1 MDKKFIKYGDYYY
14 LKDNK
19 GLIDVSKAYIR
30 NNNGSYSLYNNES
43 KPYRLD
49 DVVITPKKEYGGKDA
64 LKDSI
69 FKKALRLQYD
79 KAKKKVLKTIEGAGK
94 ILQLPQAAM
103 IASLVETN
111 PVMKARY
118 IGTTGRTDVGLQDL
132 FSKNHD
138 DLKPSTIVNSKSD
151 IVNLGSDIILDPL
164 NIIGG
169 VGALSKGLSSAS
181 KISKGLST
189 TQKAEVYSRPIIKEV
204 SSIATGGLSDMF
216 IPLKNKIGFKYIPRT
231 LNQLKYNKAY
241 SNIREATDNIL
252 MHADGIDRSKLYKKS
267 KKAKIVQL
275 DDIDNQDD
283 IGALSYK
290 DADFIGIAVGKN
302 HNPNKI
308 PKGIIAHEVGH
319 EAQALL
325 PDGYN
330 KEFFDPNY
338 HYSKDNSYHNTVLF
352 EEQQSDRIA
361 SSLYG
366 PNTSFKS
373 KTVKDRFKKEYGKS
387 PVIFNVKEINSFD
400 KNNIEVLSYD
410 ELYKI
415 LPEDYKKAIESKK
428 TFDRKDN
435 FLNKDAKYIY
445 DYTNGSIYQ
454 IIGEKAYPVFSKT
467 EPSYKFRVNNNII
480 NTNNLGRSIFTTNK
494 IITNENNKK

>member
-1 MDKKFIKYGDYYY
+1 MDKESL
-14 LKDNK
+14 LK
-19 GLIDVSKAYIR
+19 R
-30 NNNGSYSLYNNES
+30 
-43 KPYRLD
+43 
-49 DVVITPKKEYGGKDA
+49 A
-64 LKDSI
+64 LKI
-69 FKKALRLQYD
+69 QYSN
-79 KAKKKVLKTIEGAGK
+79 AKNKVLKTIEGAGK

-103 IASLVETN
+103 TASLVETN
-111 PVMKARY
+111 PAIRARY
-118 IGTTGRTDVGLQDL
+118 VGATGRADAGLQDL
-132 FSKNHD
+132 FSEHHE
-138 DLKPSTIVNSKSD
+138 DLKPSTIVNSRSN

-164 NIIGG
+164 NIVGGIGS
-169 VGALSKGLSSAS
+169 LSKGLSYAS

-189 TQKAEVYSRPIIKEV
+189 VQKAEVYSRPIIKEV

-252 MHADGIDRSKLYKKS
+252 MHADGIDRSKLYGKS
-267 KKAKIVQL
+267 KKAKIVPL
-275 DDIDNQDD
+275 DDVDHQND
-283 IGALSYK
+283 IGALAFK

-325 PDGYN
+325 PGGYN

-373 KTVKDRFKKEYGKS
+373 KTVKDRLKKEYGKS
-387 PVIFNVKEINSFD
+387 PTIFNIREINSFD
-400 KNNIEVLSYD
+400 KNNIEMLSYD
-410 ELYKI
+410 ELYKA